1 MKKYQYIVAAVCIL
15 MGAVGFAGIYAT
27 NQLQKNKDKIVSE
40 YIPTVKEIIIPIPQ
54 RKIKTRKMFTFLD
67 EENECGK

>member
-27 NQLQKNKDKIVSE
+27 NQLQKNKDKIVNKNK
-40 YIPTVKEIIIPIPQ
+40 YKV
-54 RKIKTRKMFTFLD
+54 
-67 EENECGK
+67 ENFKPFDCV